1 MAELTALLGGLTFS
15 NQPGAKYTIREIAG
29 WFGPPPEKTNVV
41 ERPNADGAF
50 GVDRF
55 YRAARPITIAGLVIG
70 EGDGFDDWLQLSA
83 VMSAGRPDA
92 LTVIDPTGAKSS
104 LVKIV
109 GSGSDLQPLVNGMA
123 QYVLSL
129 VAFDP
134 VKYGEP
140 VVSSVGVP
148 AAGGGLEYPLHADG
162 VLEYG
167 AVGELGR
174 VTVENTGTAKT
185 FPFITV
191 LGGVADGFRISR
203 LDTGEAVRYDRAVP
217 DGTVVTL
224 DFRTGTVLVDGV
236 SDASSS
242 VSEAQFF
249 GVEPGLSVE
258 VQFTP
263 LGATSG
269 SPLMT
274 VELSSGWW

>member
-1 MAELTALLGGLTFS
+1 MSTVTIDGLTFRS
-15 NQPGAKYTIREIAG
+15 DGDTGYVYSDLEGWYSGAPMRAD
-29 WFGPPPEKTNVV
+29 VV
-41 ERPNADGAF
+41 LRPNADGVF
-50 GVDRF
+50 GMDRV
-55 YRAARPITIAGLVIG
+55 YRGARPLLFRGALLADEAETA
-70 EGDGFDDWLQLSA
+70 QA
-83 VMSAGRPDA
+83 VLWQAFSSIQSAGAPITF
-92 LTVIDPTGAKSS
+92 TVSDVTGVKSVQCT
-104 LVKIV
+104 LEGAPRVEKINSWAAFV
-109 GSGSDLQPLVNGMA
+109 EASFI
-123 QYVLSL
+123 
-129 VAFDP
+129 AFDP

-140 VVSSVGVP
+140 VVTSVGVP
-148 AAGGGLEYPLHADG
+148 AAGGGLQYPLHNAG

-185 FPFITV
+185 YPFITV
-191 LGGVADGFRISR
+191 LGGVADGFRVSR
-203 LDTGEAVRYDRAVP
+203 LDTGEAVQYDRAVP

-242 VSEAQFF
+242 VSQAQFF

-269 SPLMT
+269 APQMA

>member
-1 MAELTALLGGLTFS
+1 MAEITATLDGLTFS
-15 NQPGAKYTIREIAG
+15 TQSPTTYTISSLAG
-29 WFGPPPEKTNVV
+29 WYGPPPEKTQVV

-50 GVDRF
+50 GQDRF
-55 YRAARPITIAGLVIG
+55 YRAARPITMSGLVLSDG
-70 EGDGFDDWLQLSA
+70 EGFEDWLALSS
-83 VMSAGRPDA
+83 VMSAGRPQA
-92 LTVIDPTGAKSS
+92 LTVTDSMGSQSS
-104 LVKIV
+104 VVKIV
-109 GSGSDLQPLVNGMA
+109 GSASELRPLVDGVA
-123 QYVLSL
+123 AYVLSL
-129 VAFDP
+129 IAFDP

-148 AAGGGLEYPLHADG
+148 AAGGGLQYPLHNAG

-185 FPFITV
+185 YPFITV
-191 LGGVADGFRISR
+191 LGGVADGFRVSR
-203 LDTGEAVRYDRAVP
+203 LDTGEAVQYDRAVP

-242 VSEAQFF
+242 VSQAQFF

-269 SPLMT
+269 TPQMT